1 MMVLLLFVK
10 GIFLKCLDIKKSIH
24 SVGTVGENFLHERL

>member
-10 GIFLKCLDIKKSIH
+10 GIFLKCLDIKKIIH
-24 SVGTVGENFLHERL
+24 SVGDISSHGRL